1 MKSSIVLSLTAAL
14 ALAVAPA
21 FAQDLV
27 PAGTEP
33 EAEVEQQGLE
43 ALDYED
49 YTVKAYSLTVN
60 VGSYTGFT
68 FLDLPMVGDRTVI
81 TPGTGDELQAGD
93 VLGYDGLP
101 LPEARQ
107 LFDGTNVRVYDAPI
121 KKIESGTTYGGRIG
135 IYVNDDFH
143 LDLLG
148 SYTQARATL
157 TMVKKDQ
164 LYPENNERVLLSWD
178 DNFSVYKGGL
188 SLVYDARPARFLGI
202 TPRLGFGLGGLI
214 NRFENL
220 EDKTSVYIE
229 GTFALTRRF
238 GKSIDLIAQA
248 DVANFAFDVDELGHS
263 NMVNYATFS
272 IGVSWFI
279 DVLPSSVRA
288 AREAARAN

>member
-1 MKSSIVLSLTAAL
+1 MKCSIVLTLTAGL
-14 ALAVAPA
+14 ALAGVPA
-21 FAQDLV
+21 LAQDLV
-27 PAGTEP
+27 PAATET
-33 EAEVEQQGLE
+33 EAQDQGLE
-43 ALDYED
+43 DLDYED

-60 VGSYTGFT
+60 FGSYTGFT

-148 SYTQARATL
+148 SYTKARATL

-164 LYPENNERVLLSWD
+164 LDPAKNERLLLSWD
-178 DNFSVYKGGL
+178 DNFTVYKGGL
-188 SLVYDARPARFLGI
+188 SLVYDARPARFLGL
-202 TPRLGFGLGGLI
+202 TPRVGFGLGGLI

-229 GTFALTRRF
+229 GTLALTRRF
-238 GKSIDLIAQA
+238 GKSLDVIAQA
-248 DVANFAFDVDELGHS
+248 DVTNFAFDVDELGHS

-272 IGVSWFI
+272 IGVSWFF
-279 DVLPSSVRA
+279 DVLPASVRA